1 MAFMNIR
8 TATDADFDT
17 ILKLINAAFEVE
29 RFFKNRDR
37 VDDAD
42 LKHYFETGTF
52 LVSEEDG
59 SITGCVYVLRKED
72 RAYFGLLS
80 VDPTLQKKGIGR
92 RLIAAAEEFARET
105 GARFMDLKLINL
117 RTELLGIYFRLG
129 YHISGTEFYPE
140 ERKHMLTQPV
150 HFLCMSKELGHR

>member
-1 MAFMNIR
+1 MNIR
-8 TATDADFDT
+8 TATEADFDT
-17 ILKLINAAFEVE
+17 ILKLINDAFQVE

-52 LVSEEDG
+52 LVSEEDR
-59 SITGCVYVLRKED
+59 ITGCVYVSRKDD

-80 VDPTLQKKGIGR
+80 VDPAQQKKGIGR

-117 RTELLGIYFRLG
+117 RTELPGIYARLG
-129 YHISGTEFYPE
+129 YRISGTQSYPE
-140 ERKHMLTQPV
+140 ERKHLLSQPV